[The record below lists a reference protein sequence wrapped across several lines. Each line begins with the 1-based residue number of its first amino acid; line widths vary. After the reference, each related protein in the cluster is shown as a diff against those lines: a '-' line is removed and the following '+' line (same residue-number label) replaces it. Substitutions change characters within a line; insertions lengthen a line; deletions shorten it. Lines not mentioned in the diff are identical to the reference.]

1 MDRTQRAAL
10 AVIVLGTLMVAID
23 TTIVL
28 LALPTMAGDL
38 HAGLDVMIWTILVYL
53 LLTAVLTVHLG
64 RIGDVYGRSR
74 MFNAGFAV
82 FTAGSFLCALAPDA
96 YSLIG
101 FRVVQAVGGS
111 LMAANSGA
119 IVADIFPPESRGKA
133 FGYTTLG
140 WSAGATVGIV
150 LGGIITTLVGWR
162 YIFFLNV
169 PIGIVAVPLGI
180 RTLRDPTRVRSR
192 VDVRGML
199 LLGVALTLITYGAT
213 EAVALPNPLL
223 DLGLVGGGFALL
235 ALFLWTERRNPNPT
249 LDLRLFRERLLSY
262 SLGAS
267 FFQSL
272 GYLSVSFLVIM
283 YLQGI
288 RGLSP
293 LDASLLLVPGY
304 VLASFFAPFTGRLS
318 DRQGPRLP
326 ATLGISVML
335 VAVLLYATLVFTSD
349 SPLLLVAGVALVGGI
364 GTSFFYPANNSAI
377 MGSARRDSYG
387 SVSGLARALGNLG
400 TLGSFVLTISVATL
414 AVPRAVAFEVFLG
427 TSSLVGG
434 VSVAFLGGLKVAL
447 EAAAVALALA
457 AVLSYLRGQRPAAP
471 RPSAGGPVVSM
482 TRDPK

>member
-74 MFNAGFAV
+74 MFNACFAV

-199 LLGVALTLITYGAT
+199 LL
-213 EAVALPNPLL
+213 
-223 DLGLVGGGFALL
+223 
-235 ALFLWTERRNPNPT
+235 
-249 LDLRLFRERLLSY
+249 
-262 SLGAS
+262 
-267 FFQSL
+267 
-272 GYLSVSFLVIM
+272 
-283 YLQGI
+283 
-288 RGLSP
+288 
-293 LDASLLLVPGY
+293 
-304 VLASFFAPFTGRLS
+304 
-318 DRQGPRLP
+318 
-326 ATLGISVML
+326 
-335 VAVLLYATLVFTSD
+335 
-349 SPLLLVAGVALVGGI
+349 
-364 GTSFFYPANNSAI
+364 
-377 MGSARRDSYG
+377 
-387 SVSGLARALGNLG
+387 
-400 TLGSFVLTISVATL
+400 
-414 AVPRAVAFEVFLG
+414 
-427 TSSLVGG
+427 
-434 VSVAFLGGLKVAL
+434 
-447 EAAAVALALA
+447 
-457 AVLSYLRGQRPAAP
+457 
-471 RPSAGGPVVSM
+471 
-482 TRDPK
+482 